1 MKKLS
6 ATAFLLSANL
16 FLQGAL
22 WSAWQAVYGQT
33 APRIHHTLEK
43 KEINFSISHWKSNSD
58 LLALAKWDQDK
69 VNTFID
75 VVASWLETLKGN
87 ARFKLLFKNYFNNNS
102 DALVARLAT
111 IALLETDL
119 DNTKSGA
126 LGEKWYFQI
135 LTKECK
141 VATKSPWSQ
150 KTAKNPDPIIERI
163 KNERWLSR
171 LKNHDYLG
179 IIMIMED
186 AADVSYTLSNE
197 GTKDKYYQYLAAD
210 FNMIWAIIL
219 YHNKWVMLY
228 EIIEELKNEWNN
240 NISFQDILDRI
251 QKKTWAKANYGE
263 SRFKW
268 LKTSFIKLKEWWAR
282 LLAWEKCRSAV
293 WYNYSNLGSAIN
305 TILDPQ

>member
-1 MKKLS
+1 
-6 ATAFLLSANL
+6 
-16 FLQGAL
+16 
-22 WSAWQAVYGQT
+22 
-33 APRIHHTLEK
+33 
-43 KEINFSISHWKSNSD
+43 
-58 LLALAKWDQDK
+58 
-69 VNTFID
+69 
-75 VVASWLETLKGN
+75 
-87 ARFKLLFKNYFNNNS
+87 
-102 DALVARLAT
+102 
-111 IALLETDL
+111 
-119 DNTKSGA
+119 
-126 LGEKWYFQI
+126 
-135 LTKECK
+135 
-141 VATKSPWSQ
+141 
-150 KTAKNPDPIIERI
+150 
-163 KNERWLSR
+163 
-171 LKNHDYLG
+171 
-179 IIMIMED
+179 
-186 AADVSYTLSNE
+186 LSNE